1 MTTNSTL
8 SPTLIPGSFNL
19 KAPVSSSL
27 DVSIFWPFLLISIVE
42 DGVAYPVINP
52 ESATTIPRLPRL
64 VVLSI
69 GADLRLEPCPIL

>member
-8 SPTLIPGSFNL
+8 SPTLIPGAFNL

-52 ESATTIPRLPRL
+52 ESATTIPRLPCL

-69 GADLRLEPCPIL
+69 GADLRPEPCPIL